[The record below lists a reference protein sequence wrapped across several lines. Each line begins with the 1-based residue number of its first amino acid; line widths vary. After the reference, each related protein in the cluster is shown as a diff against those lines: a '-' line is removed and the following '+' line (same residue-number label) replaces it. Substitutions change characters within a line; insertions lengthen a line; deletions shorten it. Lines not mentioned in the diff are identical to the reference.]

1 MKKQLVRPLYQ
12 QVAIKLAQAIA
23 EGTFEEGQQVNA
35 RSTIAQTY
43 AVSAET
49 ARRAVQVLVD
59 LGIMTSRHGSGT
71 FVASRDKARKFL
83 EQYENIESINN
94 RKDDLIESVRR
105 QEKEFQRFTSLLD
118 EVIEKTKQ
126 SQVIN
131 PLAPFELHL
140 TEDAQHLGKSVA
152 ELNLWQ
158 ATGATL
164 VAVSHDEKLY
174 ISPGPYVI
182 LEENDD
188 LYFVGNEYV
197 LQRMI
202 NFFYPKNED

>member
-23 EGTFEEGQQVNA
+23 EGTFEQGQQVNA
-35 RSTIAQTY
+35 RSTIADRY

-59 LGIMTSRHGSGT
+59 LEIMTSRHGSGT
-71 FVASRDKARKFL
+71 FVASQNKAKNFL
-83 EQYENIESINN
+83 EQYDNIESINSM
-94 RKDDLIESVRR
+94 KDDLIESVRR

-140 TEDAQHLGKSVA
+140 NKDAQHLGKSVA

-158 ATGATL
+158 ATGATV
-164 VAVSHDEKLY
+164 VAISHNEKLY
-174 ISPGPYVI
+174 VSPGPYVF
-182 LEENDD
+182 LEENNI

-202 NFFYPKNED
+202 NFFYPKDKS

>member
-1 MKKQLVRPLYQ
+1 MKKQIVRPLYQ

-23 EGTFEEGQQVNA
+23 EGTFEKGQQVNA

-59 LGIMTSRHGSGT
+59 LEIMTSRHGSGT
-71 FVASRDKARKFL
+71 FVASQSKAKSFL
-83 EQYENIESINN
+83 EQYENIESINSM
-94 RKDDLIESVRR
+94 KDDLIESVRR
-105 QEKEFQRFTSLLD
+105 QEKEFQRFTNLLD

-140 TEDAQHLGKSVA
+140 SKDAQHLGKSVA

-164 VAVSHDEKLY
+164 VAISHDEKLY
-174 ISPGPYVI
+174 ISPGPYVF

-202 NFFYPKNED
+202 NFFYPKDNN